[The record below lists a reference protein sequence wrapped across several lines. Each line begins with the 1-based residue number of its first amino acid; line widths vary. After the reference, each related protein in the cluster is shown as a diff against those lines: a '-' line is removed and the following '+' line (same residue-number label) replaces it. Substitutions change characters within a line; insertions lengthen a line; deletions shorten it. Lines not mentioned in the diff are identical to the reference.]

1 MFNNSI
7 SNRRETYNQITA
19 DTLNNDIPEAKIF
32 LEKERSL
39 PWSKIGNKQDT
50 IPILLKNNTT

>member
-32 LEKERSL
+32 LEKERSV
-39 PWSKIGNKQDT
+39 P
-50 IPILLKNNTT
+50 

>member
-7 SNRRETYNQITA
+7 SNRRETDNQITA
-19 DTLNNDIPEAKIF
+19 DTLNNDITETKIF

-39 PWSKIGNKQDT
+39 PWSKIGNKQDA
-50 IPILLKNNTT
+50 IPILLKNNTA